1 MPTVDMI
8 VDEAYRVKYLEP
20 LNESWERFSNLAG
33 IRPEDDNDLRAA
45 CSIIYTG
52 ACVPI
57 EKDGMRM
64 AALAPHLDYLKKY
77 IAYMTAEKHPIDE
90 AKQREITRRISAV
103 RTLFSTNLE
112 NLLGKTAESKLGK
125 EMTALFCKALT

>member
-1 MPTVDMI
+1 
-8 VDEAYRVKYLEP
+8 
-20 LNESWERFSNLAG
+20 
-33 IRPEDDNDLRAA
+33 
-45 CSIIYTG
+45 
-52 ACVPI
+52 
-57 EKDGMRM
+57 M